1 MGRIPALSFW
11 VGRVMSVSQYIL
23 DASRENFQEM
33 VLQNSHKGPVLV
45 NYWTVKAGPCLRLWP
60 ILEQLANEYQGKFL
74 LVNINTDE
82 ESALARECGVNSV
95 PTVKLFL
102 NEQVVEQVHGVES
115 ASSFKQMIDKYVS
128 RQSDK
133 DLASAVEH
141 YQKGNP
147 EQCFDSCNQLLIL
160 DPENPRILT
169 TYAKLLMRDQH
180 YQKAHDILEKYMADD
195 ATEEMMFLSANALM
209 LATAEVSPSTEELTR
224 ILESDEKN
232 IEAQFQRGC
241 YFVLETDFIEAL
253 DHFLLAYSI
262 DKTFKNNTIAKC
274 MHAVFVM
281 LNDEKVIKT
290 YRQKM
295 MDV

>member
-1 MGRIPALSFW
+1 
-11 VGRVMSVSQYIL
+11 MSVSQYIL
-23 DASRENFQEM
+23 DASRDNFQEM

-45 NYWTVKAGPCLRLWP
+45 NYWTAKAGPCLRLWP

-102 NEQVVEQVHGVES
+102 NEQVVDQIHGVDS
-115 ASSFKQMIDKYVS
+115 VSSFKQMIDKYVS
-128 RQSDK
+128 RESDK
-133 DLASAVEH
+133 ELANAVEA
-141 YQKGNP
+141 YQAGNI
-147 EQCFDSCNQLLIL
+147 EQCFESCNKLLFL
-160 DPENPRILT
+160 DAENPRILT
-169 TYAKLLMRDQH
+169 TYSKLLMREH
-180 YQKAHDILEKYMADD
+180 RYQTAHEVLEKNMADD

-209 LATAEVSPSTEELTR
+209 LSTTEDSPSIEELTKT
-224 ILESDEKN
+224 LESDEKN
-232 IEAQFQRGC
+232 CEALFRRAC
-241 YFVLETDFIEAL
+241 YFVLKTDFIAAL
-253 DHFLLAYSI
+253 DDFLLAYSL
-262 DKTFKNNTIAKC
+262 DKNHRDGAIAKC
-274 MHAVFVM
+274 MHAVFVI